1 MSSSVSECGLRSTL
15 YPFQRE
21 SVERAKNFH
30 GRCLLALEQGLGK
43 SLVAA
48 TYIMETKSFPAI
60 VVCPASLKYNWA
72 QEFHKHFNKRVQIL
86 SGTNPMKYGP
96 LTRSGDKIFVINYDI
111 LYAWVP
117 ILREVR
123 PEILVLDESQM
134 IKSISTRRTKACA
147 QLAFLANK
155 FLALSGTPMT
165 GNPVE
170 LYTTLN
176 MIFKGHIVS
185 KWQFMNRYTSWYKG
199 RFGIK
204 VTGPKN
210 EPELNAFLN
219 NRCMVRHRVADVL
232 PDLPPFVR
240 QTTLLELTPSQQKEY
255 ERLQHSFVQWLQERY
270 PDRNVPR
277 SDMTA
282 VLSQFGYMKRQ
293 VAEWKIPAI
302 LEHIQNFI
310 DGNDGKLLIFGIHK
324 KIMGPIWE
332 AFSKQ
337 NKKNSP
343 FIVEL
348 DGETPALQRHEAVHH
363 FQNNPRT
370 RLFLGQMVAAG
381 VGLTLTASHNSLFT
395 ELDFSS
401 TNHMQAE
408 ARNRRIG
415 TTASF
420 VHYNYLLMKDTIEER
435 VCDMLFRK
443 QRAIDAI
450 VDGKT
455 DTASS
460 FNLISDLL
468 MSQFKNFK

>member
-1 MSSSVSECGLRSTL
+1 MSDVIQGVTNCGLKSTL

-21 SVERAKNFH
+21 SVERAKGFG

-86 SGTNPMKYGP
+86 SGTSPQKFGP
-96 LTRSGDKIFVINYDI
+96 LSRAGEKIFVINYDI
-111 LYAWVP
+111 LHAWVP
-117 ILREVR
+117 VLQALQ
-123 PEILVLDESQM
+123 PKILVLDESQM
-134 IKSISTRRTKACA
+134 VKNSSARRTKACA
-147 QLAFLANK
+147 QLAFQADK
-155 FLALSGTPMT
+155 FLALSGTPMA
-165 GNPVE
+165 GSPLE

-199 RFGIK
+199 RFGVKI
-204 VTGPKN
+204 TGPKN

-219 NRCMVRHRVADVL
+219 HRCMVRHKVEDVL

-240 QTTLLELTPSQQKEY
+240 QTTLLELSPSQRREY

-277 SDMTA
+277 SDFAA

-293 VAEWKIPAI
+293 VAEWKLPSI

-324 KIMGPIWE
+324 KILEPIWA
-332 AFSKQ
+332 AFAKQ
-337 NKKNSP
+337 NKKSSP
-343 FIVEL
+343 FIVSL
-348 DGETPALQRHEAVHH
+348 DGETPALARHEAVHQ
-363 FQNNPRT
+363 FQTNPHT
-370 RLFLGQMVAAG
+370 RLFLGQMIAAG
-381 VGLTLTASHNSLFT
+381 VGLPLTASHNSLFT

-420 VHYNYLLMKDTIEER
+420 VHYNYLLMKDTIEEA
-435 VCDMLFRK
+435 VCAMLFRK

-450 VDGKT
+450 VDGKA
-455 DTASS
+455 DSVGS
-460 FNLISDLL
+460 FIRR
-468 MSQFKNFK
+468 